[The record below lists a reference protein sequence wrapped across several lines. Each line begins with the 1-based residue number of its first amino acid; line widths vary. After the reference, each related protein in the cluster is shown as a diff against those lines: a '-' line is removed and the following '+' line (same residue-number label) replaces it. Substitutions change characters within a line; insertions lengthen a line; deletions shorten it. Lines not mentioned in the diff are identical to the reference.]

1 MKNVL
6 LIKFV
11 EFMVFLFR
19 EYILRNIYTY
29 IYLKKYK
36 DRWIYLSI
44 ANNFDTQSS
53 DICMN
58 INSSSKV
65 NRLIYYYIKIIVES
79 K

>member
-19 EYILRNIYTY
+19 EYILRNMYIY